1 MEKIFDIAKDSEK
14 SWGVIAQGID
24 GNFEEITDGK
34 VFKDYSLPLKSM
46 GFALVGKN
54 KLDVNSD
61 GVLPNHSASSST
73 GLPSVNANT
82 DLSDFIPVEP
92 GATYCVFAL
101 KDEGGKFLSLQSR
114 FYAYDSQKQFI
125 SGSFSAATAYTVQDG
140 ASYIRVAYNHGFTDY
155 MLLKGTE
162 RPESYIPYE
171 LLLDVK
177 KAKLSEQENDAH
189 FASTYISEIVLP
201 PKIFAFAGIEM
212 VINIPNII
220 DYFLGDVYVRATT
233 SNRGKLMSK
242 KWKYT
247 PEQAENFNF
256 QLWVFD
262 HGYNRLNN
270 PSIPVEVVSQA
281 VKESI
286 TALVIGDSTVQA
298 GTETQKMLDLAQA
311 DSFPLTLLGTRG
323 SAPNLTE
330 GRGGWTASMYVHNA
344 SNPSGSVVNAFYNPE
359 KSLFDFAYYMGQQSY
374 QAVDCVFI
382 QLGINDVFSP
392 KTDAELQ
399 PIIDNFISD
408 MDIMISSI
416 HSFDLNI
423 KIVLNLT
430 IPCSTDQDATGEKRG
445 VTQTVWR
452 NKHNVYLLNKAVIS
466 HYADAEN
473 VTLSW
478 YNAAID
484 CDTQITAGDVHPT
497 EEGYN
502 ALGTQMY
509 SVLRAI
515 N

>member
-46 GFALVGKN
+46 GFALVGEN

-73 GLPSVNANT
+73 GLPSVNADT

-125 SGSFSAATAYTVQDG
+125 SGSFSATTAYTIQDG

-155 MLLKGTE
+155 MVSKGTE

-233 SNRGKLMSK
+233 SNRGNLCLKSGNIL
-242 KWKYT
+242 
-247 PEQAENFNF
+247 Q
-256 QLWVFD
+256 
-262 HGYNRLNN
+262 NRLKISISNYGYLITDIIN
-270 PSIPVEVVSQA
+270 STIRPSQ
-281 VKESI
+281 
-286 TALVIGDSTVQA
+286 
-298 GTETQKMLDLAQA
+298 
-311 DSFPLTLLGTRG
+311 
-323 SAPNLTE
+323 
-330 GRGGWTASMYVHNA
+330 
-344 SNPSGSVVNAFYNPE
+344 
-359 KSLFDFAYYMGQQSY
+359 
-374 QAVDCVFI
+374 
-382 QLGINDVFSP
+382 
-392 KTDAELQ
+392 
-399 PIIDNFISD
+399 
-408 MDIMISSI
+408 
-416 HSFDLNI
+416 
-423 KIVLNLT
+423 
-430 IPCSTDQDATGEKRG
+430 
-445 VTQTVWR
+445 
-452 NKHNVYLLNKAVIS
+452 
-466 HYADAEN
+466 
-473 VTLSW
+473 
-478 YNAAID
+478 
-484 CDTQITAGDVHPT
+484 
-497 EEGYN
+497 
-502 ALGTQMY
+502 
-509 SVLRAI
+509 
-515 N
+515 